1 MARRQKWKQIAG
13 NWQIGTNI
21 LQTNNVGGPTRIYTV
36 LPFSDFHLETSFTM
50 RSVQT
55 GANTG
60 GEAKII
66 FSDADKNE
74 NYRVDFMGDGM
85 CRVTVH
91 PIYHATP
98 LSIAPNLPYHVRLTV
113 KKHFL
118 SLDVNDMRM
127 FEGIQLGKNSDCRVG
142 FGTYQAS
149 VSFSKPIITPFIT
162 KQCFVIMKY
171 DDVRDFLYED
181 VLIPSLLNHKTFN
194 FQVVRADKLLTAGK
208 ITEEIDERLKNA
220 DLVIADITDDN
231 PNVFYEL
238 GLAHAYRRHAILL
251 KQKTGEKHLK
261 IPFDIKDFRVH
272 PYDFSRKGF
281 AELKRKLPTIITNAT
296 Q

>member
-1 MARRQKWKQIAG
+1 MARRQKWTPISG
-13 NWQIGTNI
+13 NWQIGANI
-21 LQTNNVGGPTRIYTV
+21 VQTNNVGGPTRIYTV
-36 LPFSDFHLETSFTM
+36 VPFSDFHLETSFTM

-66 FSDADKNE
+66 FSDADRSE
-74 NYRVDFMGDGM
+74 NYRVDFMGSGM
-85 CRVTVH
+85 CRVAVH

-98 LSIAPNLPYHVRLTV
+98 LSIVPNSSYRVRLSV
-113 KKHFL
+113 KNHFL

-127 FEGIQLGKNSDCRVG
+127 FTQIQLGKNSDRRVG
-142 FGTYQAS
+142 LGTFQAS
-149 VSFSKPIITPFIT
+149 VSFSEPKITPFIT
-162 KQCFVIMKY
+162 KQCFVVMKY
-171 DDVRDFLYED
+171 DNVRDFLYEE
-181 VLIPSLLNHKTFN
+181 VLVPCLINHKTFN
-194 FQVVRADKLLTAGK
+194 FEVVRADKLLTVGK

-220 DLVIADITDDN
+220 NLVIAEITDDN

-238 GLAHAYRRHAILL
+238 GLAHAYHRHAILL
-251 KQKTGEKHLK
+251 KQKTKEKHLK
-261 IPFDIKDFRVH
+261 IPFDINDFRVH

-281 AELKRKLPTIITNAT
+281 AELKQKLPAIISNAT